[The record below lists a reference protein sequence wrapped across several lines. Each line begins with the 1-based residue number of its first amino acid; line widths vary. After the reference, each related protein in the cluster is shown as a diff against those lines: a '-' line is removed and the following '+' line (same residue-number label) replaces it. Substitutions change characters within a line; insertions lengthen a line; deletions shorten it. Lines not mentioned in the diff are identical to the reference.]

1 MRGFAAG
8 FLATALIMATAVRFA
23 PDSALAQDTPAPVT
37 AVQDATAQIS
47 PAPVT
52 PAQVT
57 SDQDAT
63 AQISPAPVTPAPINP
78 APVTP
83 AQVNPAAAPHDTPQA
98 AATTTPNSPPA
109 CPGNPN
115 ALGTSRVVQVP
126 FDEYPRVGR
135 MQYPQS
141 LPLADKEVV
150 LTFDD
155 GPLPPYSNQILD
167 ILAAECV
174 KVTYFMVGTMAR
186 AYPAVVRRAYEEGHT
201 IGTHSDRH
209 PTHIGAL
216 PPDRMQQEIDGG
228 IADVSAA
235 LGDAKYLAPF
245 FRIPG
250 LDRSTALESQLA
262 DRSLVV
268 FSSDTVA
275 DDWHHGITPNQ
286 ITALALSRL
295 EARGKGILLLHDIHP
310 KTVAAL
316 PGLLKALKDNGF
328 HVVQAVPSAAY
339 LTAMAAKPK
348 ARVIAS
354 ATQQFAIGERSSASE
369 PVWPQAPA
377 ESTADLTPG
386 DVALPAPDASDF
398 EPESGVA
405 DSGSDVRWP
414 DQLAKTAADP
424 EREDEGKARE
434 TRHASGRH
442 ESPRHEAAHVA
453 HSRRQAH
460 QRVQAQSTDVVSRI
474 KAFATLF
481 SPTEAAH

>member
-1 MRGFAAG
+1 MRSLAAG
-8 FLATALIMATAVRFA
+8 FWTTALIAATAVAFA
-23 PDSALAQDTPAPVT
+23 ADLARAQDTPAV
-37 AVQDATAQIS
+37 AAQL
-47 PAPVT
+47 T
-52 PAQVT
+52 PAATPQATPQV
-57 SDQDAT
+57 
-63 AQISPAPVTPAPINP
+63 
-78 APVTP
+78 
-83 AQVNPAAAPHDTPQA
+83 TPQA
-98 AATTTPNSPPA
+98 AANPAPNGT

-126 FDEYPRVGR
+126 FDQYPRVGR

-209 PTHIGAL
+209 PTHIGTL
-216 PPDRMQQEIDGG
+216 PPERMQQEIDGG

-250 LDRSTALESQLA
+250 LDRSAAIESQLA

-275 DDWHHGITPNQ
+275 DDWHHAITPNQ
-286 ITALALSRL
+286 IISLALSRL
-295 EARGKGILLLHDIHP
+295 KTRGKGILLLHDIHP

-316 PGLLKALKDNGF
+316 PGLLKALKDNDF
-328 HVVQAVPSAAY
+328 HIVQAVPSAAY

-354 ATQQFAIGERSSASE
+354 AAVEQVAVGERIGSGSAQ
-369 PVWPQAPA
+369 PAWPQAPA

-386 DVALPAPDASDF
+386 DVVLPAPDASDF

-414 DQLAKTAADP
+414 DQPAKIAVNVEP
-424 EREDEGKARE
+424 EDEPKTRDS
-434 TRHASGRH
+434 RHASRH
-442 ESPRHEAAHVA
+442 HEAAHVA
-453 HSRRQAH
+453 HSRRQAR
-460 QRVQAQSTDVVSRI
+460 QRAEAQPTNVMSRI

>member
-1 MRGFAAG
+1 MRHKPCQQAMPQPAA
-8 FLATALIMATAVRFA
+8 
-23 PDSALAQDTPAPVT
+23 
-37 AVQDATAQIS
+37 
-47 PAPVT
+47 
-52 PAQVT
+52 
-57 SDQDAT
+57 
-63 AQISPAPVTPAPINP
+63 NP
-78 APVTP
+78 AP
-83 AQVNPAAAPHDTPQA
+83 
-98 AATTTPNSPPA
+98 NST

-126 FDEYPRVGR
+126 FDDYPRVGR
-135 MQYPQS
+135 MQYPLS
-141 LPLADKEVV
+141 LPLNDKEVV

-167 ILAAECV
+167 ILKAECV

-201 IGTHSDRH
+201 IGTHSDNH
-209 PTHIGAL
+209 PSHIGAL
-216 PPDRMQQEIDGG
+216 PPERMQHEVDGG
-228 IADVSAA
+228 IADVSTA

-275 DDWHHGITPNQ
+275 DDWHHAITPSQ
-286 ITALALSRL
+286 IISLALSRL

-316 PGLLKALKDNGF
+316 PGLLKALKDKGF

-348 ARVIAS
+348 ARMIAS
-354 ATQQFAIGERSSASE
+354 ATAQQLAIGGRIGSGAGQ
-369 PVWPQAPA
+369 PAWPQAPA
-377 ESTADLTPG
+377 ESTADLTAG
-386 DVALPAPDASDF
+386 DVVLPAPDASDF

-405 DSGSDVRWP
+405 DSGTDVRWP
-414 DQLAKTAADP
+414 DQPTKTAAYS
-424 EREDEGKARE
+424 ERDDDGKARE
-434 TRHASGRH
+434 KRQASAHH
-442 ESPRHEAAHVA
+442 EPARVA
-453 HSRRQAH
+453 HSRRQARE
-460 QRVQAQSTDVVSRI
+460 RVQAQSTDVVSRI

>member
-1 MRGFAAG
+1 MRSFAAG
-8 FLATALIMATAVRFA
+8 FLATALITATAVRFA
-23 PDSALAQDTPAPVT
+23 PDLALAQDTPAPVT

-57 SDQDAT
+57 
-63 AQISPAPVTPAPINP
+63 PAPVTP

-83 AQVNPAAAPHDTPQA
+83 AQVNPAPAPHDTPQA

-135 MQYPQS
+135 MQYPRS

-150 LTFDD
+150 LRRRR
-155 GPLPPYSNQILD
+155 PAPPYSNQILD

-174 KVTYFMVGTMAR
+174 KVTYFIVGTIAR

-201 IGTHSDRH
+201 IGTHNDRH

-262 DRSLVV
+262 DRCWSCFHPTPWLTTGTTASRRTRSLR
-268 FSSDTVA
+268 
-275 DDWHHGITPNQ
+275 
-286 ITALALSRL
+286 SR
-295 EARGKGILLLHDIHP
+295 
-310 KTVAAL
+310 
-316 PGLLKALKDNGF
+316 
-328 HVVQAVPSAAY
+328 SAGSRP
-339 LTAMAAKPK
+339 AAKVFCCCTISIPK
-348 ARVIAS
+348 PWR
-354 ATQQFAIGERSSASE
+354 RC
-369 PVWPQAPA
+369 PA
-377 ESTADLTPG
+377 C
-386 DVALPAPDASDF
+386 
-398 EPESGVA
+398 
-405 DSGSDVRWP
+405 
-414 DQLAKTAADP
+414 
-424 EREDEGKARE
+424 
-434 TRHASGRH
+434 
-442 ESPRHEAAHVA
+442 
-453 HSRRQAH
+453 
-460 QRVQAQSTDVVSRI
+460 
-474 KAFATLF
+474 
-481 SPTEAAH
+481 